1 MGQPAALAFKA
12 KTMINFFRR
21 IRKQLADDNKPMKYM
36 RYAIGE
42 ILLVVIGILIAL
54 QVNNWNEDRKSG
66 ILEIRIL
73 NRLRQDLVV
82 DTLYLND
89 RLERTI
95 KQKTEQY
102 EFVHEIYNTQKS
114 EKEFKKVLK
123 LQNWDS
129 DNLVMQTS
137 TYEELKNSGQI
148 NIIENEG
155 LKNQMINLYREYEV
169 ATKHFEEINGLTSR
183 EFLPAALRVGSKY
196 YFTDLYDEERLFEG
210 TDWKFINDPTS
221 ESFKIL
227 EDTQMIYYMKYNYFI
242 GYCEKLLK
250 KSKTLIYHIDKELA
264 ER

>member
-1 MGQPAALAFKA
+1 
-12 KTMINFFRR
+12 MIPFFRK

-95 KQKTEQY
+95 KQKAQQY
-102 EFVHEIYNTQKS
+102 EFIHEIYKTQNS
-114 EKEFKKVLK
+114 EEEFIKIFK

-148 NIIENEG
+148 NIVESEG
-155 LKNQMINLYREYEV
+155 LKVKMINLYREYDV

-183 EFLPAALRVGSKY
+183 EFLPKALRVVPKY
-196 YFTDLYDEERLFEG
+196 HFSDLYDEERLFEG

-227 EDTQMIYYMKYNYFI
+227 EDTQMIYYLKYGYFI
-242 GYCEKLLK
+242 GYFEKLLK